1 MSSFPALVVSLPLIG
16 FFINGIFGKKIA
28 SERFSGILG
37 SGVVGAAFVASALM
51 FLAMVHS
58 PVEGRTQIVSLFEW
72 LSAGSLSVAAA
83 YRIDQLS
90 ILMCLIITGV
100 GFLIHVYSIGYMR
113 GDPGF
118 WRFFCY
124 LNLFIF
130 MMLNLVLAD
139 NFLLMFLGWEG
150 VGLCSYLLI
159 GFWHDRQFDTGGYP
173 PGTSTTSDAARK
185 AFIVN
190 RVGDFGFL
198 VAMLLIF
205 STFGSLTFGEV
216 LPRAA
221 AIVEPG
227 SSTIFWITLLLF
239 LGAVGKSAQIPLYI
253 WLPDAM
259 AGPTPVSA
267 LIHAATMVTAGV
279 YVVAR
284 CSILY
289 ALSPA
294 TLQIVGTVGC
304 LTAIFAATIGLVQ
317 NDIKK
322 ILAYSTISQL
332 GYMFLAL
339 GVGAFTSGMFHLI
352 THAFFKALL
361 FLGAGCVIHA
371 LKGEQD
377 IRSMGGLG
385 SPMPTTRW
393 TFLAGSLAI
402 AGIPPLSGFFSK
414 DDILLR
420 TYAGGATLLWIIGW
434 ITAGL
439 TAFYIFRLFC
449 LAFTGEG
456 RWPHDVHPH
465 EMPGSMTIPL
475 VILSVL
481 SVAGGVIGIPSNLGG
496 GNLLEGWLEPIFST
510 ADARLAALHD
520 TPLSMEY
527 VLIALS
533 IGIAVAGA
541 YGASFLYRR
550 RADLAAR
557 IITRFNAVYGLLVH
571 KYYVDEIYDAL
582 IVSPLERISKTLLW
596 KGVDGRLI
604 DGAVD
609 GTAALVFKI
618 SDRLRRIQSGV
629 AQGYALVFV
638 LGIIVILGILVLRF

>member
-1 MSSFPALVVSLPLIG
+1 MPLIG

-28 SERFSGILG
+28 LERFSGFLG
-37 SGVVGAAFVASALM
+37 SGVVGASFAASAWV
-51 FLAMVHS
+51 FIEMVRS
-58 PVEGRTQIVSLFEW
+58 PVDSRTHVVTLFDW
-72 LSAGSLSVAAA
+72 ISAGSLSVAAA

-159 GFWHDRQFDTGGYP
+159 GFWHDRRFDTGGYP
-173 PGTSTTSDAARK
+173 PGSSTTSDAARK

-205 STFGSLTFGEV
+205 STFGSLAFGDV
-216 LPRAA
+216 FPRAA

-227 SSTIFWITLLLF
+227 STTIFWITLLLF
-239 LGAVGKSAQIPLYI
+239 LGATGKSAQIPLYV

-279 YVVAR
+279 YMVAR

-294 TLQIVGTVGC
+294 TLQIVATVGC
-304 LTAIFAATIGLVQ
+304 LTAVFAATIGLVQ

-377 IRSMGGLG
+377 IRRMGGLAAA
-385 SPMPTTRW
+385 MPTTRW

-414 DDILLR
+414 DEILLR

-439 TAFYIFRLFC
+439 TAFYIFRLFYM
-449 LAFTGEG
+449 AFEGEG
-456 RWPHDVHPH
+456 RYSQDVQPH
-465 EMPGSMTIPL
+465 EMPVSMTLPL
-475 VILSVL
+475 VLLSILSI
-481 SVAGGVIGIPSNLGG
+481 AGGFIGIPSNLGG
-496 GNLLEGWLEPIFST
+496 RNLLEGWLEPIFSR
-510 ADARLAALHD
+510 ADARLASPHEA
-520 TPLSMEY
+520 PLSMEY
-527 VLIALS
+527 TLIALS
-533 IGIAVAGA
+533 IGIAVIGV

-550 RADLAAR
+550 RTDLAAR
-557 IITRFNAVYGLLVH
+557 IITRFNAVYGLLLH

-582 IVSPLERISKTLLW
+582 FVSPLDRISKTLLW
-596 KGVDGRLI
+596 KGVDVKLI

-609 GTAALVFKI
+609 GTATLVLKL